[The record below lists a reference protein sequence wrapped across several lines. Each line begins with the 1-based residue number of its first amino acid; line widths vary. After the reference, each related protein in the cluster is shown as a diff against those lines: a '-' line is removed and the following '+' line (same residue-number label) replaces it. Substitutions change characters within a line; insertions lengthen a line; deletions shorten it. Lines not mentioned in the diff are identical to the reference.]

1 MENLFLE
8 EKEDKDAKY
17 RVLPSLKR
25 PKILFNRKSSIIN
38 KQDEVKDEATAA
50 ETSIEDNISISWFYK
65 SNSKDEYLKNIFK
78 KKNPVKSSSS
88 ERKKQQK
95 NKCIIL

>member
-38 KQDEVKDEATAA
+38 KQDEATAA

-88 ERKKQQK
+88 SSERKKKQK